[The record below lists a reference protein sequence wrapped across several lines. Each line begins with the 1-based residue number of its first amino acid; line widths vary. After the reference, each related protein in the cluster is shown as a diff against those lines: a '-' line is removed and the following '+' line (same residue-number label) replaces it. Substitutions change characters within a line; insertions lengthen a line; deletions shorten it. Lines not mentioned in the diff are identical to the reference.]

1 MTAHNGVYKSL
12 ADAKRVFQGGR
23 DGGNVTAN
31 TDPLSRK
38 RRTDA
43 RIQESRRRPV
53 LLGPTIA

>member
-12 ADAKRVFQGGR
+12 AEAKRIFQRGR

-31 TDPLSRK
+31 ADPLSRIC
-38 RRTDA
+38 RTDA

-53 LLGPTIA
+53 LFGPIIT